1 MHKRQSRMMFSLSF
15 VVSGTI
21 FLQMVYYLWSLFM
34 GWDIRFNL
42 IAVCQSW
49 LKRIGLSSL
58 EYMMD
63 ALVFYTF
70 IFLIWKISSQ
80 CYQTARMQKHLTL
93 YKDSKLTTE
102 MNATYR
108 PGENHFMIVSHPVPL
123 AITMGLMH
131 PKIVLSTGLMNL
143 LNEDELEA
151 VIAHEMAHVKSRDP
165 LTIFI
170 MTLCSSTIWYIP
182 ILKWLNQQ
190 YRIMKELAA
199 DEYAIEKQE
208 TTVHLGSALLKML
221 KVRQP
226 DKMAFTYASFADT
239 SINYRIDYMLNPLRE
254 LRLNVPFRVIL
265 LSVVIFSLICSS
277 FLYALA

>member
-1 MHKRQSRMMFSLSF
+1 MHKRHSRMMFSLSL
-15 VVSGTI
+15 VISGTI
-21 FLQMVYYLWSLFM
+21 FLQMGYYLWSVFM

-58 EYMMD
+58 EYMLD
-63 ALVFYTF
+63 ALVIYTF

-80 CYQTARMQKHLTL
+80 WYQTARMQKHLAL
-93 YKDSKLTTE
+93 YKNSKLTTD
-102 MNATYR
+102 MNATYSQ
-108 PGENHFMIVSHPVPL
+108 GENRFTIVSHPVPL

-131 PKIVLSTGLMNL
+131 PKIVLSTGLMHL

-170 MTLCSSTIWYIP
+170 MTLCASTIRYIP

-190 YRIMKELAA
+190 FHIIKELAA
-199 DEYAIEKQE
+199 DEFAIEKQE
-208 TTVHLGSALLKML
+208 TPVHLGSALLKML

-226 DKMAFTYASFADT
+226 DNMAFTYASFANT
-239 SINYRIDYMLNPLRE
+239 SINYRIDYMLNPLKE
-254 LRLNVPFRVIL
+254 LRVNVPFQVIL

-277 FLYALA
+277 FIYALA